1 MQRYPTSVER
11 LQARLQWAESLLQLK
26 ELLTS
31 TLDVAEVYRRAA
43 RAFVENLE
51 IKHCTISSW
60 EQAANT
66 VTTQAEFTSE
76 ALQDGTFK
84 FLQGTE
90 IFNLIDYP
98 DSQKLL
104 LAHEP
109 IIRFVD
115 DPHLSKAEKA
125 LLLRINMAYGLE
137 VPLVYQNKT
146 MGLVELYRTDDQHV
160 FNKEEIDFA
169 KAMGVQVAG
178 ALHNAQITTE
188 ANRRAAELNMLNR
201 LSSAFSAAPT
211 LPDVYGSAN
220 REITSLFEITKLA
233 IFLWE
238 EEKQKFE
245 LSYCLDNEREL
256 VPGAFLVEAEAL
268 ALLAQVAESHELVVV
283 RGDGVWLGLPLIVAN
298 RNVGVLV
305 LENEYDADAFAVQD
319 IELLRTI
326 VGPLATTISRLIQFE
341 ALQKALAR
349 QSEQRLQLETAAAVA
364 AATTDILKL
373 EDLVQRAVDLIK
385 ERFRLYYV
393 GLFLIDSETNFAIL
407 RAGTGEPGRIQIARH
422 HQLHVGGRSL
432 IGGATFDGQPR
443 ITQDVLQDA
452 EWRPNPHLPETRSEL
467 ALPLRVRGRII
478 GAVTVQ
484 SVVPGHFG
492 EELIAI
498 LLTMVDQLAVA
509 IENALL
515 IAQVQERA
523 ERQRRL
529 NQISALLHGASD
541 VNTIVEIG
549 LKAIS
554 EHVGHADVALIL
566 GNRR

>member
-1 MQRYPTSVER
+1 M
-11 LQARLQWAESLLQLK
+11 QLK

-60 EQAANT
+60 ESTANT

-76 ALQDGTFK
+76 ALRDGNFQ
-84 FLQGTE
+84 FIQGTE
-90 IFNLIDYP
+90 IFNLVDYP

-104 LAHEP
+104 LTHES

-115 DPHLSKAEKA
+115 DPHLPKAEKA
-125 LLLRINMAYGLE
+125 VLLRINMAYGLE

-146 MGLVELYRTDDQHV
+146 MGLVELYRTDDQHI
-160 FNKEEIDFA
+160 FNNEEIDFA

-211 LPDVYGSAN
+211 LPDVYRSAN

-373 EDLVQRAVDLIK
+373 EELVQRAVDLIK

-407 RAGTGEPGRIQIARH
+407 RAGTGEAGRIQIARH

-452 EWRPNPHLPETRSEL
+452 EWRPNPQLPETRSEL
-467 ALPLRVRGRII
+467 ALPLRVRGRTI
-478 GAVTVQ
+478 GALTVQ
-484 SVVPGHFG
+484 SVVPGYFG

-498 LLTMVDQLAVA
+498 LLTMADQLAVA

>member
-1 MQRYPTSVER
+1 M
-11 LQARLQWAESLLQLK
+11 QWAESLLQLK

-66 VTTQAEFTSE
+66 VTTQAEFTRE
-76 ALQDGTFK
+76 ALTDGNYEFTQLVEVFDLK
-84 FLQGTE
+84 
-90 IFNLIDYP
+90 NYP

-104 LAHEP
+104 VTNEP
-109 IIRFVD
+109 IIRFAD
-115 DPHLSKAEKA
+115 DPGLAGAEKE
-125 LLLRINMAYGLE
+125 LLLRLDMAYGLE
-137 VPLVYQNKT
+137 VPLVSQNKT
-146 MGLVELYRTDDQHV
+146 VGLVELYRSDEQHT
-160 FNKEEIDFA
+160 FNNEEIDFA
-169 KAMGVQVAG
+169 KAMAVQVAG

-211 LPDVYGSAN
+211 LPDVYRSAN
-220 REITSLFEITKLA
+220 REISFLFEITKLA

-238 EEKQKFE
+238 EGQKDFQ
-245 LSYCLDNEREL
+245 LAYCLDNEMEL
-256 VPGAFLVEAEAL
+256 RPDAFLVEVGTL
-268 ALLAQVAESHELVVV
+268 TLLGQVAEKRDLVLVQ
-283 RGDGVWLGLPLIVAN
+283 GDGVWLGLPLIVAN
-298 RNVGVLV
+298 RIIGVLV
-305 LENEYDADAFAVQD
+305 LENEYDEDAFAAQD
-319 IELLRTI
+319 IDLLRTI

-341 ALQKALAR
+341 ALQLALAR
-349 QSEQRLQLETAAAVA
+349 QSEQRLQLQTAAAVA

-373 EDLVQRAVDLIK
+373 EELIQRAVDLIK
-385 ERFRLYYV
+385 EQFRLYYV
-393 GLFLIDSETNFAIL
+393 GLFLIDDETNFAVL
-407 RAGTGEPGRIQIARH
+407 RAGTGEPGRIQIAAH

-467 ALPLRVRGRII
+467 GLPLRVRGRII
-478 GAVTVQ
+478 GALTVQ
-484 SVVPGHFG
+484 SVDPNHFG
-492 EELIAI
+492 GELIAI
-498 LLTMVDQLAVA
+498 LLTMADQLAVA
-509 IENALL
+509 IENAQL
-515 IAQVQERA
+515 IAQVQGRA

-529 NQISALLHGASD
+529 NQISALLHNASD
-541 VNTIVEIG
+541 VNSIVEIG

-554 EHVGHADVALIL
+554 EHVGYADVELTL